1 MLDNITRE
9 MHSQGIL
16 AKKLPINGKRTG
28 KSGFF
33 FLVVVVVVFFF
44 FLKLIYQQVI
54 SANYI
59 LFHRVLIV
67 IILILFYYH
76 DANLIFLI
84 IYNLKVIRDKLI
96 IISVFVR
103 DVT

>member
-33 FLVVVVVVFFF
+33 FFVCCCFFFF

>member
-28 KSGFF
+28 KSAF
-33 FLVVVVVVFFF
+33 FLVVFF

>member
-33 FLVVVVVVFFF
+33 FLVVVVVVFF
-44 FLKLIYQQVI
+44 LVNDNMSHLHV
-54 SANYI
+54 
-59 LFHRVLIV
+59 
-67 IILILFYYH
+67 
-76 DANLIFLI
+76 
-84 IYNLKVIRDKLI
+84 
-96 IISVFVR
+96 
-103 DVT
+103 